1 VHDGGACGRG
11 SDAEWVGR
19 QPHGVEKH
27 AKGEQVGRYLRER
40 KMGEMYRKTGL
51 LGKYGSVLA

>member
-1 VHDGGACGRG
+1 
-11 SDAEWVGR
+11 VGR

-40 KMGEMYRKTGL
+40 KMGEIYRKTGL